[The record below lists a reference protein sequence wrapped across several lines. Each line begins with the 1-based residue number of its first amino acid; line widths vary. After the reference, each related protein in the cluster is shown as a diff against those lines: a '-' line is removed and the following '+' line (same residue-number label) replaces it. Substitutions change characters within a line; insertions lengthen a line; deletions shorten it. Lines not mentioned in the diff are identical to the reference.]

1 LSHKVTESPNTES
14 LSPRNKS
21 KARSSPRSVLT
32 NNKKN
37 WSQIASGSIAK
48 DELAKGKEISIKA
61 FQLPVLNSAVLEQD
75 LEVNI
80 TLSELFEDTKQE
92 LKMAIKEVFNQEL

>member
-1 LSHKVTESPNTES
+1 M
-14 LSPRNKS
+14 
-21 KARSSPRSVLT
+21 T

-61 FQLPVLNSAVLEQD
+61 FQLPVLNSAILGQP
-75 LEVNI
+75 LAVNT

-92 LKMAIKEVFNQEL
+92 LKKEISKIFKQEL